1 MEFEW
6 DEAKAASNLAKH
18 GVTFKLATS
27 VFVDPD
33 RIEEFARL
41 VGSEERFTCIGTDAD
56 ESILTIAYTWRT
68 YENQEKVC
76 RIISA
81 RKAHK
86 VERRR
91 YAAIH

>member
-6 DEAKAASNLAKH
+6 DEDKAVSNLAKH
-18 GVTFKLATS
+18 GVSFKAATT

-33 RIEEFARL
+33 RIEEFSRWRGA
-41 VGSEERFTCIGTDAD
+41 EERFLCIGAGAD
-56 ESILTIAYTWRT
+56 GSILTIAYTWRA
-68 YENQEKVC
+68 YENEEKVC

-86 VERRR
+86 VERNR
-91 YAAIH
+91 YATVH